1 MPRAPLA
8 GRVLLVAG
16 AALRL
21 AAILGNWTR
30 LGRYRS
36 APPRPWERFSPS
48 LASRT
53 PCLDALFAEAQ
64 ARAGGRLASLPP
76 DRAMAILHDVSAE
89 RFTHGNESTYGFF
102 GNWTLRALAPLKE
115 DGRFFIND
123 ADMVLRYGHS
133 ALCDEVAFVLAEL
146 AGRAGIP
153 ARLVQLEGHV
163 LMEAG
168 YDGGWHAYDPDM
180 EVVVRDGSGPVLG
193 VETLAREVD
202 RVRDAYASRG
212 GAGYGDLM
220 AEIFAS
226 REDNRIILLGTPH
239 ESAAA
244 GLHARPGKVERIG
257 RHARFAIPV
266 ALMASGAAI
275 LLAAKGNRS

>member
-1 MPRAPLA
+1 
-8 GRVLLVAG
+8 
-16 AALRL
+16 
-21 AAILGNWTR
+21 
-30 LGRYRS
+30 
-36 APPRPWERFSPS
+36 
-48 LASRT
+48 
-53 PCLDALFAEAQ
+53 
-64 ARAGGRLASLPP
+64 
-76 DRAMAILHDVSAE
+76 MAILHDVSAE